1 MLLMYCYRVVILF
14 VSICYWDYKFLIKKL
29 DLFGLFYIK
38 NEMIIFKVRYISN
51 SFCSIFFFVEV
62 DKGKFL

>member
-1 MLLMYCYRVVILF
+1 MLVYVIGIINYF
-14 VSICYWDYKFLIKKL
+14 KKKL

-38 NEMIIFKVRYISN
+38 NEMIIFKIRYISN